1 VKSRILLGCLVVL
14 LAQRAGRAQSPA
26 DVLGMHNLSPGSG
39 SPIVAQGNLGC
50 TFCHAPHSG
59 LSGTTPLW
67 NHTLSKQTYTAYTS
81 PTYHQQA
88 RPPLGRPSSQCLS
101 CHDGTVAVGQSVV
114 YGKIQMTGSMNSGD
128 VLGTNLSGSH
138 PFSLVTPL
146 KDSPDMAA
154 SLVAQGRTADPLQ
167 KVRLQQGNVECTS
180 CHNPHVQCIDM
191 VAGRFLVRDSSY
203 GALCLACHDPD
214 RTMQGQ
220 TNPLAGWPQSAHAT
234 SATGVQNLL
243 YSTVALNACF
253 SCHTDHNALGAE
265 WLLRGAGDQVC
276 LTCHACGVGGAPP
289 GIAAHNQSLA
299 STATASP
306 QVSPALNVGA
316 EYAKVGHPLT
326 TGNDDVPM
334 EALNKNKA
342 QPQSLTLSTSQSACV
357 GCHDPHSAQPV
368 THFTAAPAVRASQT
382 AVAGVS
388 DKDGM
393 TLLKPAQSQF
403 EICLRCHGPSLGKT
417 IDTTKYG
424 YMPARLA
431 TVADPRNVVPEFS
444 AASVS
449 SHPVTHVRRSPLP
462 QPSLLLSM
470 WNLNG
475 TTPGRAT
482 GNQIFCTDCHNS
494 DDNREFGGNGPNG
507 PHGSAFA
514 HILERRY
521 EFSQAPAPGRLIT
534 NLFPNP
540 SLSAQGGAIGGP
552 YALCAKCHDL
562 AQILNNSSF
571 SEHARHVKQDGFSC
585 SVCHTA
591 HGVGAQPGN
600 ISGER
605 LVNFDVRVVAPNG
618 GAAISYNRATNSCSL
633 VCHDHVHR
641 QQGTARFGRASI
653 RR

>member
-1 VKSRILLGCLVVL
+1 MAV
-14 LAQRAGRAQSPA
+14 LAQRAGRPQTPA

-39 SPIVAQGNLGC
+39 SPIVAQGDLGC

-59 LSGTTPLW
+59 LSGATPLW
-67 NHTLSKQTYTAYTS
+67 NHTLSKQTYTAYVI

-114 YGKIQMTGSMNSGD
+114 YGKIQTSGSMNSSD

-154 SLVAQGRTADPLQ
+154 SLVAQGKTADQLQ

-180 CHNPHVQCIDM
+180 CHNPHVQRIDM
-191 VAGRFLVRDSSY
+191 VAERFLVRDSSN
-203 GALCLACHDPD
+203 GALCLACHDPN
-214 RTMQGQ
+214 RNMTGQ
-220 TNPLAGWPQSAHAT
+220 TNPLAGWHQSVHAT
-234 SATGVQNLL
+234 SATRVQNLL

-253 SCHTDHNALGAE
+253 SCHTDHNAPGAE

-276 LTCHACGVGGAPP
+276 LTCHASGMGGASP
-289 GIAAHNQSLA
+289 AAAALHNKILA
-299 STATASP
+299 STVTASP
-306 QVSPALNVGA
+306 QVSPALNVAA
-316 EYAKVGHPLT
+316 EYAKVGHPVA

-334 EALNKNKA
+334 EALTKNKA
-342 QPQSLTLSTSQSACV
+342 QTQSLSRNTPTQSSCV
-357 GCHDPHSAQPV
+357 GCHDPHSTQRV
-368 THFTAAPAVRASQT
+368 TNFTAPPAVRSSQA
-382 AVAGVS
+382 AVVGVS

-393 TLLKPAQSQF
+393 TLLKPAQNQF
-403 EICLRCHGPSLGKT
+403 EICFRCHGPSFGK
-417 IDTTKYG
+417 IVDTTKYG
-424 YMPARLA
+424 YMPARLT
-431 TVADPRNVVPEFS
+431 TVADPRNVIPEFS
-444 AASVS
+444 AAAAS
-449 SHPVTHVRRSPLP
+449 SHPVTHGRRSSLP
-462 QPSLLLSM
+462 QPSLLMTM

-475 TTPGRAT
+475 TTPGRAM
-482 GNQIFCTDCHNS
+482 GNQIYCTDCHNS
-494 DDNREFGGNGPNG
+494 DDNREFGGEGPNG
-507 PHGSAFA
+507 PHGSIFP

-521 EFSQAPAPGRLIT
+521 ELSQSPAPGQLVT

-540 SLSAQGGAIGGP
+540 VLSAEGGAGGGP

-562 AQILNNSSF
+562 MQIMNNSSF

-591 HGVGAQPGN
+591 HGMSAQTGN

-605 LVNFDVRVVAPNG
+605 LVNFDIKVVASNG
-618 GAAISYNRATNSCSL
+618 GAPISYNHATNSCSL
-633 VCHDHVHR
+633 VCHNHSHQLLSAAGVRKH
-641 QQGTARFGRASI
+641 
-653 RR
+653 